1 MSKGHLPLTSTPTP
15 GWHSPPSTAHLGA
28 LWELKVFSNCHSQG
42 HILVC
47 RMPPPTRVTSYLGE
61 RRSGA
66 PACGGG
72 GGGAQP
78 RGNRALTH
86 LPPCP
91 KPPAFRRNGPGSRQE
106 KPSDPESLELC
117 STGTESVRRHIRQPK
132 MGSPLWRDNW
142 EGEKLPRWKKTYLPA
157 SD

>member
-66 PACGGG
+66 PAC
-72 GGGAQP
+72 
-78 RGNRALTH
+78 RVRA
-86 LPPCP
+86 
-91 KPPAFRRNGPGSRQE
+91 GPGPQGFREEQKGQSNQE
-106 KPSDPESLELC
+106 LKGNLEQGLF
-117 STGTESVRRHIRQPK
+117 Q
-132 MGSPLWRDNW
+132 GSPAAGR
-142 EGEKLPRWKKTYLPA
+142 GA
-157 SD
+157 